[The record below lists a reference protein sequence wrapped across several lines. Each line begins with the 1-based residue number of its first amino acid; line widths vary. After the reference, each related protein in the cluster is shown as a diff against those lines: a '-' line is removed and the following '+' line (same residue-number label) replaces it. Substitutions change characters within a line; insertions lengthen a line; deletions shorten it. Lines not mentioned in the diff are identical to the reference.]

1 MSRNMRAI
9 TILTFLCA
17 TVAAHAAD
25 AFDLKVANID
35 VLQDKN
41 VQAEIGITPGQL
53 KTMNV
58 YAAQYTAQN
67 KAKIDEYQKAKKQ
80 IDKAFSDFHNAQY
93 IGLRTNVLKTLSP
106 NQIKRLRELTIQAAG
121 PRALLDV
128 VVWDKVGVPDDKNH
142 TKYGQFCTAIRD
154 GDQKIAGIKQ
164 KVSDVVKAKYKNQKP
179 PKTKKETDAL
189 RIRVNDDLATEMKK
203 HEGELANIL
212 KTSEAKTSQMIP
224 KKYLDSLKSLMGK
237 KYEAPKKKGK

>member
-1 MSRNMRAI
+1 MRAI

-17 TVAAHAAD
+17 SVAAHAAD

-67 KAKIDEYQKAKKQ
+67 KAKVDEYQKAKKQ
-80 IDKAFSDFHNAQY
+80 IDKAFTDFHTSQY

-106 NQIKRLRELTIQAAG
+106 NQIKRLRELTLQAAG
-121 PRALLDV
+121 PRALLDKAV
-128 VVWDKVGVPDDKNH
+128 ADKVGIPTPAYSN
-142 TKYGQFCTAIRD
+142 FCTAIRE
-154 GDQKIAGIKQ
+154 GDQKIAAIKQ
-164 KVSDVVKAKYKNQKP
+164 KVSDAVKAKYKNQKP
-179 PKTKKETDAL
+179 PKTKKES
-189 RIRVNDDLATEMKK
+189 DDLRAKVNADLAAEMKK

-212 KTSEAKTSQMIP
+212 KTSEAKTSQIIS
-224 KKYLDSLKSLMGK
+224 KKYLDSLKALMGK